1 MPQFYHLNIGQSE
14 FDEQR
19 ALLERLVGLL
29 HAGQSATIDPS
40 DAISLDALVGLQNL
54 CDAISDQM
62 E

>member
-19 ALLERLVGLL
+19 ALLERLIGLL
-29 HAGQSATIDPS
+29 HAGQPATIEPS
-40 DAISLDALVGLQNL
+40 DEISLDSLVGLQNL

-62 E
+62 K

>member
-1 MPQFYHLNIGQSE
+1 MEQFYFLNIGQSE

-29 HAGQSATIDPS
+29 HAGHTATIEPS
-40 DAISLDALVGLQNL
+40 DTIALDALVGLQNL
-54 CDAISDQM
+54 CDAITDQM

>member
-1 MPQFYHLNIGQSE
+1 MTQFYFLNIGQSE

-29 HAGQSATIDPS
+29 HVRQPAIIEPS
-40 DAISLDALVGLQNL
+40 DEISLIGLQNL